1 MNNVVKPFL
10 INPVKLGING
20 KVMDISDIREM
31 TLQDF
36 VARLQENGVS
46 VSDERAERVYNQMR
60 DMADAY
66 DKAQE
71 ESQEQSNLEEQ

>member
-1 MNNVVKPFL
+1 MDQFL
-10 INPVKLGING
+10 INPTRFGING
-20 KVMDISDIREM
+20 MIVDISDIREM

-36 VARLQENGVS
+36 VVRLQDNGVS

-60 DMADAY
+60 NMADAY

-71 ESQEQSNLEEQ
+71 ESEKQSNTEE

>member
-1 MNNVVKPFL
+1 MDQFL
-10 INPVKLGING
+10 INPTRLGING
-20 KVMDISDIREM
+20 KIVDISDIREM

-36 VARLQENGVS
+36 VVRLQDNGVS

-60 DMADAY
+60 NMADAY

-71 ESQEQSNLEEQ
+71 ENEKQSNTEE